1 MNTDVAPD
9 PYRKHRLDEES
20 NLDSFLSETN
30 RLLIK
35 LDDKMKVLPPVDAQ
49 GRSTCPLDIAEPL
62 YYAKE
67 EVVSEL
73 EARLPALRMYS
84 HAVMQ
89 EVERCRRN
97 RSILSAHGSGLHL
110 NAVRFHYQSAE
121 SAQANAERR
130 AVQQHARIV
139 ETIAKVERALAQAE
153 TRKFPGR
160 APRKTIPFGT
170 PGGTEVGPPI
180 GIAESGLPGVTT
192 AKPVSPSKPGGKTG
206 LNPGIEKLVRLD
218 VAEAGN
224 RSPFVTKPSGQ

>member
-1 MNTDVAPD
+1 MNTDTAPD

-20 NLDSFLSETN
+20 NLDSFLWETERLSSELAN
-30 RLLIK
+30 
-35 LDDKMKVLPPVDAQ
+35 KMKVLPSVDAQ
-49 GRSTCPLDIAEPL
+49 ERSSCPIAEDL

-67 EVVSEL
+67 EAARKL
-73 EARLPALRMYS
+73 QARLPTLRMHL
-84 HAVMQ
+84 HAVTH

-121 SAQANAERR
+121 SAQADAERR
-130 AVQQHARIV
+130 AVRQHARIV

-160 APRKTIPFGT
+160 APRKSIPFGT
-170 PGGTEVGPPI
+170 PGGTEVGPSI

-192 AKPVSPSKPGGKTG
+192 AKPVSPSKPRGNTG
-206 LNPGIEKLVRLD
+206 LDPGIEKLVRLD